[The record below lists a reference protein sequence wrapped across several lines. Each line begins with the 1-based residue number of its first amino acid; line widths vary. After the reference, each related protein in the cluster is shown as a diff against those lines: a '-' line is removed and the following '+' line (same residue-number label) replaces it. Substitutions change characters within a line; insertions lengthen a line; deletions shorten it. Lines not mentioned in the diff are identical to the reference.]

1 MNTMPTP
8 PTPEFDAYATDYDA
22 ALNQGIAVS
31 GESKEYFAKG
41 RVDWL
46 ASKLDALGLQPRRI
60 LDFGCG
66 TGTSAPMLTGK
77 FQKASVLG
85 VDISKSSIETA
96 RKTYGSPRVEFKV
109 TDNYQPA
116 GEMDLAFCNGVFHHI
131 PLAARA
137 AAVETVWR
145 ALRPNG
151 IFAFWENNPWN
162 PGTRYVMSRI
172 PFDRDAITLSPPTA
186 RHLLEAGS
194 FKILRTDFLFVF
206 PRSLSW
212 FRKLES
218 HLSSLPLGA
227 QYLILATKL
236 DG

>member
-1 MNTMPTP
+1 MNTKPP

-31 GESKEYFAKG
+31 GESKEYFAQG

-46 ASKLDALGLQPRRI
+46 ASRLAAIGLQPLRI

-85 VDISKSSIETA
+85 VDISSSSIATA
-96 RKTYGSPRVEFKV
+96 RKAYGSPQVKFSV
-109 TDNYQPA
+109 TDDYQPV

-145 ALRPNG
+145 ALRPGG

-186 RHLLEAGS
+186 RQLLEAGR
-194 FKILRTDFLFVF
+194 FKILHTDFLFVF
-206 PRSLSW
+206 PRSLGW
-212 FRKLES
+212 FRKLEAR
-218 HLSSLPLGA
+218 LSSLPLGA
-227 QYLILATKL
+227 QYLVLAKKS
-236 DG
+236 